1 MITLFGW
8 ANIAK
13 QTNKIVIPAV
23 QRMANNVCKVRICA
37 CALIFN

>member
-13 QTNKIVIPAV
+13 QTNKIVIPPYNGWLITFV
-23 QRMANNVCKVRICA
+23 KCA
-37 CALIFN
+37 YAHAH